1 MHADA
6 LRRSRHT
13 SKLFSSVIK
22 ASERGIGMSKVAYLL
37 LALFCFAPQFYFGL
51 LGGGL
56 LVPLSWSLGM
66 SMFAVG
72 TGWRA
77 PEKGILTSVLIGA
90 CYAAAANVPIYLV
103 GSWLGAQT
111 SASMV
116 FTAIA
121 SMLGL
126 LIFGSLTLLRHTW
139 KHEPRTDNV
148 SPFEKFRISSEVK
161 DVFSKLQR
169 LMNNESA
176 QNERLPEPIRSEVR
190 RGADCDEIAGG
201 VGEFGRDPRNPIPV
215 NGPAGELIYLS
226 NVRTA
231 DSQQIMFHRLGS
243 LRNVDIYETVSFD
256 GAIWDILF
264 LHQYH
269 PRKSRRPPSGY
280 KTAPSTEHDGVL
292 LGTNDFLASFPHHL
306 PDSIANTSE
315 RAFGIRMRPS
325 QVREALGR
333 AVFERPTGHLTKLKV
348 IMDVLSRPPHS

>member
-1 MHADA
+1 M
-6 LRRSRHT
+6 
-13 SKLFSSVIK
+13 SKL
-22 ASERGIGMSKVAYLL
+22 AYLL
-37 LALFCFAPQFYFGL
+37 LAIFCFAPQFYFGF

-56 LVPLSWSLGM
+56 FVPLSWSLGM
-66 SMFAVG
+66 SVFGVA

-77 PEKGILTSVLIGA
+77 PEKGILTSVLIGT

-103 GSWLGAQT
+103 GSWLGNQT
-111 SASMV
+111 SGSMA
-116 FTAIA
+116 FTAIT
-121 SMLGL
+121 STLGL
-126 LIFGSLTLLRHTW
+126 LTFGSLALLRTW
-139 KHEPRTDNV
+139 RHGPRHDTV
-148 SPFEKFRISSEVK
+148 LPSEKSGISSEVK
-161 DVFSKLQR
+161 EVFRKLQR
-169 LMNNESA
+169 LMHNESA

-215 NGPAGELIYLS
+215 NGPVGELIYLS

-231 DSQQIMFHRLGS
+231 DSQHIMFHRLGS
-243 LRNVDIYETVSFD
+243 LSNVDIYETVSFD

-280 KTAPSTEHDGVL
+280 KTATPTEGDRVL

-348 IMDVLSRPPHS
+348 IMNVLNQPTNS